1 MTNATKLYAFVL
13 GDPFGGAV
21 GQITQRFF
29 GGDDMKQRDG
39 ILFVVSAPSGAGK
52 TTLCKGITD
61 SLENLTHSISYTTR
75 KPRPGETDGRDYYF
89 VTADRFRDMAEAG
102 DFAEYAEVHTNLY
115 GTSKRVLDD
124 MIKEGVDVILDID
137 TQGARQIKAHFATA
151 VFVFIMPPSMAILEE
166 RLRNRKSDREDEI
179 RKRMQRAV
187 DEIRDYGL
195 YDYIVVNRDFER
207 ALSELRSIVV
217 AERCRTK
224 LLRTNWIEEL
234 LK

>member
-1 MTNATKLYAFVL
+1 
-13 GDPFGGAV
+13 
-21 GQITQRFF
+21 
-29 GGDDMKQRDG
+29 MKHRDG

-52 TTLCKGITD
+52 TTLCKGITE

-89 VTADRFRDMAEAG
+89 VTADRFRDMVQAG

-124 MIKEGVDVILDID
+124 MIREGVDVILDID
-137 TQGARQIKAHFATA
+137 TQGARQIKSHFTTA

-179 RKRMQRAV
+179 RKRMRRAV

-224 LLRTNWIEEL
+224 LLRNNWIEDL
-234 LK
+234 LR

>member
-1 MTNATKLYAFVL
+1 
-13 GDPFGGAV
+13 
-21 GQITQRFF
+21 
-29 GGDDMKQRDG
+29 MKQRDG

-75 KPRPGETDGRDYYF
+75 KPRSGEIDGRDYYF
-89 VTADRFRDMAEAG
+89 VTADRFHDMVQAG
-102 DFAEYAEVHTNLY
+102 DFAEYAEVHANLY

-137 TQGARQIKAHFATA
+137 TQGARQIKSHFTTA

-179 RKRMQRAV
+179 RKRMRRAV

-224 LLRTNWIEEL
+224 LLRNNWIEEL
-234 LK
+234 LR

>member
-1 MTNATKLYAFVL
+1 
-13 GDPFGGAV
+13 
-21 GQITQRFF
+21 
-29 GGDDMKQRDG
+29 MKRRDG

-75 KPRPGETDGRDYYF
+75 KPRSGEIDGRDYYF
-89 VTADRFRDMAEAG
+89 VTADRFRDMVQAG

-115 GTSKRVLDD
+115 GTSKRVLID
-124 MIKEGVDVILDID
+124 MIKDGVDVILDID
-137 TQGARQIKAHFATA
+137 TQGARQIKAHFAAA

-224 LLRTNWIEEL
+224 LLRINWIEEL